1 MNLKTKKIVEDQP
14 SFSFVKIAQIANN
27 VAHDF
32 GINLTEIV
40 IRLNDEADLP
50 IHLEYSTQ
58 EQKDDDLFVFNAVAY
73 IHPKAF
79 EFSLGSLAIIFYS
92 AFARSMGFH
101 VENKM
106 QQDLKKQKY
115 LTTILTVGL
124 STVLMSFFLSM
135 FFDKNVFTLDWFLI
149 FITEALFCSSIFI
162 VVLLLYR
169 LHSIEDFVMK
179 EFANNHKIL
188 MLGFSFEQKFRENKI
203 AQMHN
208 NIQRFN
214 KRISSQYRS
223 KYYMMDP
230 SRLSRKLKK
239 EILKKEQ

>member
-1 MNLKTKKIVEDQP
+1 
-14 SFSFVKIAQIANN
+14 
-27 VAHDF
+27 
-32 GINLTEIV
+32 
-40 IRLNDEADLP
+40 
-50 IHLEYSTQ
+50 
-58 EQKDDDLFVFNAVAY
+58 
-73 IHPKAF
+73 
-79 EFSLGSLAIIFYS
+79 
-92 AFARSMGFH
+92 
-101 VENKM
+101 
-106 QQDLKKQKY
+106 
-115 LTTILTVGL
+115 
-124 STVLMSFFLSM
+124 
-135 FFDKNVFTLDWFLI
+135 
-149 FITEALFCSSIFI
+149 
-162 VVLLLYR
+162 
-169 LHSIEDFVMK
+169 MK